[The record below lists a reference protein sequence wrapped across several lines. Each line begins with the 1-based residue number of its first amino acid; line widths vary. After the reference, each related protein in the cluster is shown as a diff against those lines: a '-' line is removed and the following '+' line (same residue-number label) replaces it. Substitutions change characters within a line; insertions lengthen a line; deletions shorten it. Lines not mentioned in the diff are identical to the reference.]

1 MLLGSEPTDK
11 CISAEQSLAELEEFM
26 SSAHHLKVE
35 SPREFYSLF
44 EDTITPETKPI
55 VTQVLQRLDD
65 VTTMCDKRLA
75 SLKRLINK
83 PRPILSVNP
92 EPAIPIHLANNIT
105 KVSYIYFYIFFL
117 IFYQK
122 YLIKVIISMND

>member
-1 MLLGSEPTDK
+1 MGSEPADK
-11 CISAEQSLAELEEFM
+11 CNSIEQSLAELEEFM
-26 SSAHHLKVE
+26 NSAHHLKVE

-92 EPAIPIHLANNIT
+92 EPAVPIHLVGISQ
-105 KVSYIYFYIFFL
+105 VS
-117 IFYQK
+117 
-122 YLIKVIISMND
+122 

>member
-1 MLLGSEPTDK
+1 MLLGSEPADK
-11 CISAEQSLAELEEFM
+11 CISAEQSLTELEEFM

-92 EPAIPIHLANNIT
+92 EPAIPINISNMT
-105 KVSYIYFYIFFL
+105 KVSLIYNYLCEIKFFL
-117 IFYQK
+117 
-122 YLIKVIISMND
+122 S

>member
-1 MLLGSEPTDK
+1 MILGSEPADK
-11 CISAEQSLAELEEFM
+11 CVSAEQSLAELEEFM

-75 SLKRLINK
+75 SLKRYINK

-92 EPAIPIHLANNIT
+92 EPAIPINLANMT
-105 KVSYIYFYIFFL
+105 KVSLIKYFYVIF
-117 IFYQK
+117 
-122 YLIKVIISMND
+122 V

>member
-1 MLLGSEPTDK
+1 LILKVISSFFHTQASEWCAKGVMILGSEPADK

-75 SLKRLINK
+75 SLKRYINK

-92 EPAIPIHLANNIT
+92 EPAIPINLANMT
-105 KVSYIYFYIFFL
+105 KVS
-117 IFYQK
+117 
-122 YLIKVIISMND
+122 

>member
-1 MLLGSEPTDK
+1 MLLGSEPAEK

-75 SLKRLINK
+75 SLKRYINK

-92 EPAIPIHLANNIT
+92 EPAIPINLANMT
-105 KVSYIYFYIFFL
+105 KVSQINTYKLYLYIIW
-117 IFYQK
+117 
-122 YLIKVIISMND
+122 

>member
-1 MLLGSEPTDK
+1 MGSEPSDK
-11 CISAEQSLAELEEFM
+11 CVSAEQSLAELEEFM

-83 PRPILSVNP
+83 PRPVLSVNP
-92 EPAIPIHLANNIT
+92 EPAIPIHLTNIT
-105 KVSYIYFYIFFL
+105 KVSYIST
-117 IFYQK
+117 
-122 YLIKVIISMND
+122 YLF